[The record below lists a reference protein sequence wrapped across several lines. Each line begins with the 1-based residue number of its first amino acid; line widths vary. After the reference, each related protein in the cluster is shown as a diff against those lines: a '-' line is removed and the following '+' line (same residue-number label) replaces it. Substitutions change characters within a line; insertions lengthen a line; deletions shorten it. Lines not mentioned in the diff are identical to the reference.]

1 MAKKIEGKALGV
13 TAETGRNAYEAS
25 VEIRM
30 RGRAGSSSPKG
41 AAGNAFEIMANDE
54 KNGFSDG
61 YRKPTELEISFEYP
75 VVWGT

>member
-30 RGRAGSSSPKG
+30 RGRAGSSSSKG

-54 KNGFSDG
+54 KNGLFWW
-61 YRKPTELEISFEYP
+61 
-75 VVWGT
+75 V